1 MSPGGESA
9 DKPVGTRCPRFAG
22 WRLTPDPAYNTRN
35 LNTCTPSV
43 GPRKRSAA
51 GQCKKLSG
59 ASAISPGGESADK
72 PALNRV
78 PAFCRVAADA

>member
-9 DKPVGTRCPRFAG
+9 DKPALNRVPAFCQVAA
-22 WRLTPDPAYNTRN
+22 DPAYNTRN
-35 LNTCTPSV
+35 LNICTPLV

-59 ASAISPGGESADK
+59 ASAMSPGGKSADK